1 MILDDVMDVTVG
13 REWQG
18 SWASGWLNDVTSR
31 ERQPPGLAAAA
42 AALARAMHAT
52 IKTSTPAGREHTGY
66 SAPAG
71 AAANTHVAASGRSPS
86 NAPATGPE
94 DRPSATDQA
103 GAPSRGLPRSKE
115 AATASTSL
123 LARATSL
130 PRDHSPAR
138 KRSAIVPEG
147 VINKYSAHQ
156 RRLPSKDVYSEEPES
171 PPLQGSLRGYKEF
184 FQGLERGVDMQKKM
198 LEKIP
203 HPKPSIL
210 LSSRIHDRVKRD
222 VKHVVTALNNYLD
235 TPVSFY

>member
-71 AAANTHVAASGRSPS
+71 AAANTHAAASGRSPS
-86 NAPATGPE
+86 NAPATRPE
-94 DRPSATDQA
+94 ARPSEKQATDPA
-103 GAPSRGLPRSKE
+103 DAPARGLPRSKE

-138 KRSAIVPEG
+138 KLSARVP
-147 VINKYSAHQ
+147 
-156 RRLPSKDVYSEEPES
+156 
-171 PPLQGSLRGYKEF
+171 
-184 FQGLERGVDMQKKM
+184 
-198 LEKIP
+198 
-203 HPKPSIL
+203 
-210 LSSRIHDRVKRD
+210 
-222 VKHVVTALNNYLD
+222 
-235 TPVSFY
+235 